1 MLAQD
6 AGTADNAP
14 HVAEF
19 LAHLRRHRRG
29 AARIFAGFVA
39 AALLIAALLPPRY
52 YASATLAVLPAPEFT
67 VRQDAGSHAA
77 STSSLAM
84 DQVMK
89 AETAILESDSLHA
102 ATLDA
107 LGVKQL
113 YPDLDPG
120 ASQSWFGAALHGVA
134 GVVLAPWRAAPAD
147 RAASLHEAALQRFA
161 GDLTVL
167 PAKDANVIDVH
178 FHNKSGSAA
187 ARAINTMLERYA
199 ARRSR
204 LYDDPQL
211 GVVRG
216 QTEAASREVAA
227 ADAAL
232 ADFKAAHL
240 ITDFAGERDLR
251 LRRQS
256 QTAQD
261 LAAALSAAAEQRAR
275 WQALN
280 TQIAHLPPAVP
291 LYNEA
296 DTDTR
301 LQPID
306 TALVDLRGR
315 LATAREQYLDRS
327 RKVTDL
333 LASISA
339 REAERRRLAVNP
351 APSLARSGR
360 SLALDPLLVDRAHA
374 ASEAAA
380 SEARAAALRDDM
392 ADQAAGLAR
401 LAADDTALTDLTR
414 RRAAAAEGFAT
425 ASRVLDEQRMVEAED
440 SLRLANVR
448 VIQAALTPQ
457 HPAPIPFLVIVAGA
471 LLGGFVACFWLVAGY
486 VMRPTFF
493 TPEGLQAATGLPV
506 LAVFPARGDALVE

>member
-1 MLAQD
+1 VLAPD
-6 AGTADNAP
+6 GSADDAP

-19 LAHLRRHRRG
+19 IAHLRRHRGR

-39 AALLIAALLPPRY
+39 AALVIAALLPPRY

-67 VRQDAGSHAA
+67 VRQDAGSRAT
-77 STSSLAM
+77 STSALAM

-89 AETAILESDSLHA
+89 AETAILESDSLHG

-107 LGVKQL
+107 LGVAVI
-113 YPDLDPG
+113 YPGLDP
-120 ASQSWFGAALHGVA
+120 AAPRSWFGAVVHGVA
-134 GVVLAPWRAAPAD
+134 SVVLAPWRVTPAD
-147 RAASLHEAALQRFA
+147 RAAALREAALQQFA

-167 PAKDANVIDVH
+167 PAKDANVIDVR
-178 FHNKSGSAA
+178 FHNKDGAVAA
-187 ARAINTMLERYA
+187 QAINTMLSRYA

-216 QTEAASREVAA
+216 QTDEAAREVAA

-232 ADFKAAHL
+232 AAFKAAHL

-256 QTAQD
+256 DTAQA
-261 LAAALSAAAEQRAR
+261 LSAALSAAAEQHAR

-280 TQIAHLPPAVP
+280 QQIARLPRAVP

-301 LQPID
+301 LLPID
-306 TALVDLRGR
+306 TALVELRGR
-315 LATAREQYLDRS
+315 LATAREQYRDTS

-333 LASISA
+333 QASITA
-339 REAERRRLAVNP
+339 REAERRRLAADA
-351 APSLARSGR
+351 APSLARAGR
-360 SLALDPLLVDRAHA
+360 SQALDPLLVDRAHA
-374 ASEAAA
+374 ASDAAA
-380 SEARAAALRDDM
+380 SEARVAALRDDL
-392 ADQAAGLAR
+392 ADQAAALAR
-401 LAADDTALTDLTR
+401 LAADETALTDLTR
-414 RRAAAAEGFAT
+414 RRAAAADNFAS
-425 ASRVLDEQRMVEAED
+425 ASHVQDEQRMTEAED

-457 HPAPIPFLVIVAGA
+457 RPAPIPLLVVVAGI
-471 LLGGFVACFWLVAGY
+471 LLGGFAACFWLVARF
-486 VMRPTFF
+486 VIRPTFF
-493 TPEGLQAATGLPV
+493 TPEGLHAATGLTV
-506 LAVFPARGDALVE
+506 LAVFPAREDALVE